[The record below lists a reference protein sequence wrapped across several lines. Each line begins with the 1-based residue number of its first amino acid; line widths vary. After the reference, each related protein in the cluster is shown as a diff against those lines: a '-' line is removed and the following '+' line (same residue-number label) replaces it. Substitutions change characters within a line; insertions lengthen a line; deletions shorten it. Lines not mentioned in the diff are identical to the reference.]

1 MLSFSV
7 VSIPY
12 LLIILTSQS
21 QAFTSHR
28 IFINNWPPF
37 SRSFNTGLHGRTNN
51 DEESLSL
58 LDDDVYC
65 KTLTLRDLP
74 SLYRLT
80 LNEFGPLESNNLDK
94 MNLEWKVLSLFTPK
108 LASPNIMGHKV
119 IGLIRR
125 TSQSL
130 VGFIDLS
137 LQPSCG
143 TIAALDNSPLR
154 IRMWIY
160 GKDSLRPYICN
171 LLVAAPFR
179 RRGLGK
185 QLINACETEAL
196 NMGYSDVFL
205 HVEESCISALSL
217 YTNHQFAVEKRLSG
231 TGLLFMRK
239 MLVKEEVSIN
249 H

>member
-1 MLSFSV
+1 MLSFIV
-7 VSIPY
+7 VSIAY
-12 LLIILTSQS
+12 LLIILTTSQS
-21 QAFTSHR
+21 QAFTLHR
-28 IFINNWPPF
+28 ISINDWQTF
-37 SRSFNTGLHGRTNN
+37 RRSSHGRIN
-51 DEESLSL
+51 EEASLSL
-58 LDDDVYC
+58 LDDVYC

-80 LNEFGPLESNNLDK
+80 LNEFGPLESSNRNK
-94 MNLEWKVLSLFTPK
+94 MLLEWRVLSLFTPK

-119 IGLIRR
+119 IGLIKR
-125 TSQSL
+125 TSRSL

-143 TIAALDNSPLR
+143 SIAALDNSPLR
-154 IRMWIY
+154 VRMWIY

-171 LLVAAPFR
+171 LLVAVPFR
-179 RRGLGK
+179 RQGLGK
-185 QLINACETEAL
+185 LLINACETEAL

-217 YTNHQFAVEKRLSG
+217 YTSQQFTVEKRLSG

-239 MLVKEEVSIN
+239 PLAR
-249 H
+249 

>member
-1 MLSFSV
+1 MLMLSFIV
-7 VSIPY
+7 VSIAY

-21 QAFTSHR
+21 QAFTLHR
-28 IFINNWPPF
+28 ISINDWPPF
-37 SRSFNTGLHGRTNN
+37 GRSFYTGRHERIN
-51 DEESLSL
+51 EEASLSL
-58 LDDDVYC
+58 LDDVYC

-80 LNEFGPLESNNLDK
+80 LNEFGPLESSNRNK
-94 MNLEWKVLSLFTPK
+94 MLLEWRVLSLFTPK

-119 IGLIRR
+119 IGLIKR
-125 TSQSL
+125 TSRSL

-143 TIAALDNSPLR
+143 SIAALDNSPLR
-154 IRMWIY
+154 VRTWIY

-171 LLVAAPFR
+171 LLVAVPFR
-179 RRGLGK
+179 RQGLGK
-185 QLINACETEAL
+185 LLINACEIEAL

-217 YTNHQFAVEKRLSG
+217 YTSQQFAIEKRLSG

-239 MLVKEEVSIN
+239 PLAREILIN

>member
-1 MLSFSV
+1 MLSFIV
-7 VSIPY
+7 ISIAN
-12 LLIILTSQS
+12 LLVILTSQS
-21 QAFTSHR
+21 QAFTLHR
-28 IFINNWPPF
+28 ISINDWPPYR
-37 SRSFNTGLHGRTNN
+37 RSFDTSLHGRTKN
-51 DEESLSL
+51 EEEASLSL
-58 LDDDVYC
+58 LDDVYY
-65 KTLTLRDLP
+65 KTLTLKDLP

-80 LNEFGPLESNNLDK
+80 LNEFGPLESSNQDK
-94 MNLEWKVLSLFTPK
+94 IHLGWRVLSLFTPK

-119 IGLIRR
+119 IGLIKK
-125 TSQSL
+125 TSRSL

-160 GKDSLRPYICN
+160 GNDSLRPYICN

-179 RRGLGK
+179 RQGLGK
-185 QLINACETEAL
+185 LLINACETEAL

-217 YTNHQFAVEKRLSG
+217 YTNQEFVIEKKLSG

-239 MLVKEEVSIN
+239 QLAKEVLIN